1 MISISNLILDDELV
15 TIDHVKALAFNR
27 AASSTGATEA
37 IEYIEKELAKEKIDS
52 KIEYFSW
59 AGPTRVLMR
68 TAYLIILMYLLL
80 SRLILI
86 VVIYFVIKYLFE
98 RTRTM
103 TLIKKENSKNIIA
116 EIPANQEGKY
126 RPLVIL
132 SAHYDSI
139 SANIPYRIQVLT
151 FFLYRIIIGFY
162 VMVII
167 IFSAWLTLDY
177 LAIFIIPDNVIIII
191 ALLSVVGI
199 IISIPILYLVFN
211 EKPSSGSIDN
221 ASGVSILIELAKLF
235 KRNPLEK
242 IDILFIWPGAEE
254 WGMKGSRKFCQ
265 RHFLAINQRY
275 DLNRSI
281 NVNID
286 MVGSYIGLVDRVGL
300 FKKRLNKNI
309 NDVVEATAKNLN
321 IPLTRYNKF
330 IQPKSDHRSFR
341 SFAKKAAKRLQ
352 IVYFHSS
359 KDTKYIHS
367 TRDTPDKCST
377 KSLNGCLNICYQ
389 TLRSID
395 LRVD

>member
-1 MISISNLILDDELV
+1 MSISNLILDDDLV
-15 TIDHVKALAFNR
+15 TINHVKSLAFTR
-27 AASSTGATEA
+27 SASSTGETEA
-37 IEYIEKELAKEKIDS
+37 IEYIEKELAKEKIDT
-52 KIEYFSW
+52 KVEYFSW
-59 AGPTRVLMR
+59 AGPMRVLMR

-86 VVIYFVIKYLFE
+86 VVVYFVIKYLFE
-98 RTRTM
+98 RTRNM
-103 TLIKKENSKNIIA
+103 TLIRKENSKNIIA

-126 RPLVIL
+126 RPLVIF

-139 SANIPYRIQVLT
+139 SANIPYRIQQVI

-167 IFSAWLTLDY
+167 VFSAWLTLDY
-177 LAIFIIPDNVIIII
+177 LAIFTIPDNILIII
-191 ALLSVVGI
+191 ALLSVIGI
-199 IISIPILYLVFN
+199 IVSIPILYLVFN

-235 KRNPLEK
+235 EKNPLEK
-242 IDILFIWPGAEE
+242 MDILFIWPGAEE
-254 WGMKGSRKFCQ
+254 WGMKGSKKFCY
-265 RHFLAINQRY
+265 RHFLDINQRY

-281 NVNID
+281 NINID

-300 FKKRLNKNI
+300 FRRRLNKNL
-309 NDVVEATAKNLN
+309 NDIVETTAKNLN
-321 IPLTRYNKF
+321 IPLIRYNKV
-330 IQPKSDHRSFR
+330 IQPKSDHRSFQ

-352 IVYFHSS
+352 TIYFHSD

-367 TRDTPDKCST
+367 TRDAPDKCST
-377 KSLNGCLNICYQ
+377 KNLNGCLKICYQ

-395 LRVD
+395 LRID